1 MYRYC
6 ASGGVDRFADV
17 RELLGSEERKLIRQL
32 QAAEAQV
39 RSENEAGH
47 RAFENLEVCR
57 GEFQESESERRQER
71 DTWRAELASRTMEV
85 VRREQSI
92 QSRARREIAEARSKC
107 ESERTQAFY
116 AGAQQ
121 GEEVMLSQLKDAL
134 ARAVQCGREEGSA
147 EIRAK
152 LKETS
157 ESLRVELDSAE
168 EVRTRAASE
177 LTAEGREF
185 SRYKEDTAQEIEELR
200 TELTFARAQKDSYC
214 IRASR
219 MQNRRPSTKQ
229 QDGFSNILT
238 ANADGTRH
246 DCSDAEGEERVTT
259 GLESLHRAFL
269 CSDVADQC
277 VSSNTI
283 QIERSKASL
292 TTSSVNAHGRC
303 EDSSLANEEE
313 MLQTLT
319 KEAKE

>member
-1 MYRYC
+1 MQSCC
-6 ASGGVDRFADV
+6 ASRSVDVFAEV

-32 QAAEAQV
+32 QAAEAQL
-39 RSENEAGH
+39 RSEREAVH
-47 RAFENLEVCR
+47 RNSEDIDICR
-57 GEFQESESERRQER
+57 AELQESESERQQER
-71 DTWRAELASRTMEV
+71 ITWRAELASRTMEV

-92 QSRARREIAEARSKC
+92 HLEARREIAEARSKC
-107 ESERTQAFY
+107 ESERSQAFY
-116 AGAQQ
+116 AGARK
-121 GEEVMLSQLKDAL
+121 GEEVMLAQLKDTI

-147 EIRAK
+147 EIRAE

-157 ESLRVELDSAE
+157 QSLRDELDSAE
-168 EVRTRAASE
+168 EVRNRTALE
-177 LTAEGREF
+177 LTAEAHEF